1 MLALNIILLTTLLIG
16 LVWVG
21 YQRYQN
27 HQIHKVNK
35 LVYEQLDTLMYK
47 VKQEV
52 AKNKILLEKTQE
64 IFGDGSLD
72 NTFASLMGAPGAPE
86 TSVPDV
92 GAAPL
97 LSSLITVLVG
107 KSGTMRLNLADFENV
122 EEDYVSIYVDPTSE
136 ELILSLNH
144 DLGTNDPLA
153 MAKFGKTDD
162 STFH

>member
-1 MLALNIILLTTLLIG
+1 VLSLNIILLAALFIG
-16 LVWVG
+16 LAWVG
-21 YQRYQN
+21 YQKYQN
-27 HQIHKVNK
+27 HQIRKVNK
-35 LVYEQLDTLMYK
+35 LVYEQLDTLMHK

-72 NTFASLMGAPGAPE
+72 NTFASLMGAPGAPK
-86 TSVPDV
+86 SNVPDV

-122 EEDYVSIYVDPTSE
+122 EKNYVSIYVDPASE

-144 DLGTNDPLA
+144 DLGTNDPLV
-153 MAKFGKTDD
+153 MTKFGKTDD

>member
-1 MLALNIILLTTLLIG
+1 MLTLNIILLMALLIG

-21 YQRYQN
+21 YQKHEN
-27 HQIHKVNK
+27 HQIQKVNK
-35 LVYEQLDTLMYK
+35 LVYKQLDGLMHK

-64 IFGDGSLD
+64 IFGDGSKD
-72 NTFASLMGAPGAPE
+72 NTFMSLMGAPGAPKA
-86 TSVPDV
+86 SVPDI

-107 KSGTMRLNLADFENV
+107 KAGTTRLSLTDFEKV
-122 EEDYVSIYVDPTSE
+122 EKEYVSIYVDPASE
-136 ELILSLNH
+136 ELVLSLNH
-144 DLGTNDPLA
+144 DLASNDPMA